1 MEIFDLF
8 FFTAGTT
15 TTVHTQT
22 TGLSSRKTTGK
33 NNNNNNSNHSNRMV
47 DSFFV
52 DPSKKRRNNR
62 DNRQTSTVRSNQ
74 KKQDSTY
81 KRPKTQK
88 QIARVNREDAAAE
101 AAENRPEFEGSAGDE
116 DSDDDIDEEEVD
128 SDVFADIDD
137 EKDEVSDVNE
147 DDEEED
153 FKNEN
158 EADKRRRLAKKY
170 LDELKASLGGS
181 GGADDDEEG
190 SGNFAFDAKDLDDE
204 IIRSRLKKDVAEQKG
219 WVYKY
224 YSKQLGDILKR
235 KITRVHNNC
244 LTTVSVS
251 HPYLFTASKD
261 IEISKWDIRDPLKNP
276 KLLKTVKGGMDK
288 YDLSKEHAENGH
300 FDQIFTSAVSP
311 DGKYLVTGGKDG
323 RIIVWSTNSLACI
336 RVLETKNRKGEVLSM
351 AFRRNSDQ
359 LYVACAD
366 LKVRTYSINQLAQL
380 ETLYGHQDL
389 VVDIA
394 ALGLER
400 CVTVGSRDRTALLWK
415 IADETRLT
423 FRGGDSHDKYKDP
436 AAAAE
441 PIFFEGSIDCVSMI
455 DDSHFITGSDNGNL
469 SLWSLNK
476 KKPLFTNRISHGI
489 QPALESYVASAEVDN
504 EKGLQQVPPP
514 QPFWITSVHAIPY
527 ADVFITGSWD
537 GSLRVWKLDEQLRG
551 FTLLKELPVNG
562 IVTKITSLEDE
573 EAGQVRIYATVS
585 KEHKFSRCIKGLKG
599 ARNAL
604 FTCVIKLD

>member
-33 NNNNNNSNHSNRMV
+33 NNNNNSNSNRMV
-47 DSFFV
+47 DPFFV

>member
-33 NNNNNNSNHSNRMV
+33 NNNNNSNSNRMV
-47 DSFFV
+47 DPFFV

-504 EKGLQQVPPP
+504 EKGLQQVPSP

>member
-22 TGLSSRKTTGK
+22 TGLPSRKTTGK
-33 NNNNNNSNHSNRMV
+33 NNNNNSSNHSNRMV

-101 AAENRPEFEGSAGDE
+101 AAENRPEFEGPAGDE

>member
-22 TGLSSRKTTGK
+22 TGLPSRKTTGK

>member
-1 MEIFDLF
+1 VEIFDLF

-22 TGLSSRKTTGK
+22 TGLPSRKTTGK
-33 NNNNNNSNHSNRMV
+33 NNNNNSSNHSNRMV

-116 DSDDDIDEEEVD
+116 DLDDDIDEEEVD

>member
-1 MEIFDLF
+1 
-8 FFTAGTT
+8 
-15 TTVHTQT
+15 
-22 TGLSSRKTTGK
+22 
-33 NNNNNNSNHSNRMV
+33 MV

-101 AAENRPEFEGSAGDE
+101 AAENRPEFEGPAGDE